1 MIRPVES
8 GSLVPFT
15 LQWNPSRAHTTAVA
29 RFVHAALTAVL
40 PPGWHT
46 QPDHLH
52 HRLSLTSAM
61 RASLDRSRIRAI
73 SRPGLLGAISMM
85 PVRFRLR
92 VLTLTAGAAALMAPL
107 PGFAASAQ
115 AATAGGG
122 GHGPASAPGRAP
134 SQSDSMTFAGYQA
147 TVAAGSAT
155 SSAAHFKVPALS
167 CTSAFRGITPVA
179 GVEVGGGSS
188 YSAAFL
194 FTGCRGGKAVYFPAV
209 VVNGSETNY
218 TGTPFHAGNVVA
230 VATKVTTKGTTVS
243 VTDTTTG
250 VTKKRTGPGASP
262 SAAYVGDSDWVSN
275 GTVLRR
281 A

>member
-1 MIRPVES
+1 
-8 GSLVPFT
+8 
-15 LQWNPSRAHTTAVA
+15 
-29 RFVHAALTAVL
+29 
-40 PPGWHT
+40 
-46 QPDHLH
+46 
-52 HRLSLTSAM
+52 
-61 RASLDRSRIRAI
+61 
-73 SRPGLLGAISMM
+73 MM

-134 SQSDSMTFAGYQA
+134 SHSDSMTFAGYQA

-209 VVNGSETNY
+209 VVNGRETNY
-218 TGTPFHAGNVVA
+218 TAAPFHAGNVVA

-275 GTVLRR
+275 GTVLGVPNFGTLTFTNCSVDGKALARSHPAR
-281 A
+281 YQRVSGSVLQIATGALASAGTAFPTHYKHA